1 MTEQSAEAFYAEQF
15 GRGKTLSVLQFI
27 AGFIISTLI
36 MVGSTWGLIY
46 VYDVLTDFSISPSNL
61 GIYTLA
67 MTIGSLVA
75 TILGV
80 AICYI
85 ILKVPR
91 AGTLLLRVHRFFKR
105 GTGEYFVWPEPKD
118 QSLRLVFRRS
128 LYGSIL
134 VVGIGMTTVSF
145 ELMGVAQTADLAI
158 FGLWVVVISAAVL
171 PLTIL
176 ILYYGPWLIKDAGLF
191 HLDLK
196 DRSLSNV
203 GDDLEDMLEFF
214 AGVDLVLVWLELT
227 LTAGFEQPWF
237 SVFVIMVA
245 LGPLLAIIFNFTL
258 VFMFI
263 KNRATLQIIDRLV
276 ARYDTQDMYNAS
288 DKIRNKVLALIDR
301 DILASLEQSDE
312 SVSTPAEDEY
322 EPVPDDSF
330 GYMHSE
336 SEELGELDVIQEEEA
351 ESTDDDE
358 RWS

>member
-15 GRGKTLSVLQFI
+15 GKGKTLTVFQLI
-27 AGFIISTLI
+27 LGFIISTLI
-36 MVGSTWGLIY
+36 MVGSTWGLIF
-46 VYDVLTDFSISPSNL
+46 VYDVLTEFTISPSNL
-61 GIYTLA
+61 GLYTIA

-75 TILGV
+75 TIIGV
-80 AICYI
+80 IVCYV

-91 AGTLLLRVHRFFKR
+91 SGTLLLRVHEFFKR

-134 VVGIGMTTVSF
+134 VVGIGMTLVSF
-145 ELMGVAQTADLAI
+145 ELMGVAQTADLAA
-158 FGLWVVVISAAVL
+158 FGTWVVIISAAVL
-171 PLTIL
+171 PLTVL

-191 HLDLK
+191 HLDIK

-276 ARYDTQDMYNAS
+276 ARYDTQDMFNAS
-288 DKIRNKVLALIDR
+288 DSIRNKVLALIDR

-312 SVSTPAEDEY
+312 PVSPPVAHEYDAVPIDSAEPED
-322 EPVPDDSF
+322 PV
-330 GYMHSE
+330 
-336 SEELGELDVIQEEEA
+336 VTEEEDAA
-351 ESTDDDE
+351 EIEEEDSWT
-358 RWS
+358 

>member
-15 GRGKTLSVLQFI
+15 DKGKTLTVFQLI
-27 AGFIISTLI
+27 LGFVISTLI

-46 VYDVLTDFSISPSNL
+46 VYDVLTDFTISPANL

-75 TILGV
+75 TIIG
-80 AICYI
+80 AIVCYV

-91 AGTLLLRVHRFFKR
+91 SGTLLLRLHRFFKR

-118 QSLRLVFRRS
+118 QSLWLVFRRS

-134 VVGIGMTTVSF
+134 VVGIGMTLVSF
-145 ELMGVAQTADLAI
+145 ELMGVAQTADLAA
-158 FGLWVVVISAAVL
+158 FGTWVVIISAAVL
-171 PLTIL
+171 PLTVL

-191 HLDLK
+191 HLDIK

-214 AGVDLVLVWLELT
+214 AGVDLILVWLEMT

-237 SVFVIMVA
+237 SIFVIMVA

-258 VFMFI
+258 VFMFV

-276 ARYDTQDMYNAS
+276 ARYDTQDMFNAS
-288 DKIRNKVLALIDR
+288 EKIRSKVLALIDR
-301 DILASLEQSDE
+301 DILASLE
-312 SVSTPAEDEY
+312 
-322 EPVPDDSF
+322 
-330 GYMHSE
+330 
-336 SEELGELDVIQEEEA
+336 
-351 ESTDDDE
+351 STDDDASTTVE
-358 RWS
+358 EEYDPISIDSKESEEPVVTKEEEDSWT